1 MLVWQFKT
9 NFNTKMNKMYNDQGS
24 LEKAVVGSYEF
35 SVSEVLSEAWEKVS
49 GSKLKIVG
57 AMFIYVVLAS
67 LATNLIGIFLDA
79 QPYYDA
85 DQIVQGAMIDM
96 LVGWIA
102 SPATIPLSLGVLL
115 LGYARANDEELRIDA
130 IFNYYVVVWPLF
142 FASILITVLTY
153 VGFLFLLLP
162 GIYLSVA
169 YSFTLPL
176 MIDKKLDIWGAM
188 EVSRRAVTTHWFT
201 IAGVNGT
208 MVILIVLSA
217 LPFGI
222 GLIWTIPL
230 MMITQG
236 VMYRKIFG
244 WKIHDPI
251 SSSDNV

>member
-9 NFNTKMNKMYNDQGS
+9 NFNTKMKKMYNDQGS
-24 LEKAVVGSYEF
+24 LEKAVAGKYEF
-35 SVSEVLSEAWEKVS
+35 RVGEVLSEAWSKVPS
-49 GSKLKIVG
+49 SKLKIVG
-57 AMFIYVVLAS
+57 AMFIYAVLATLVTGFIS
-67 LATNLIGIFLDA
+67 IFLDA

-85 DQIVQGAMIDM
+85 DQLVQGFMIDT

-102 SPATIPLSLGVLL
+102 SPATIPVSLGVLL

-130 IFNYYVVVWPLF
+130 IFNYYVLVWPLF
-142 FASILITVLTY
+142 FASILITLLTY
-153 VGFLFLLLP
+153 VGFALLLLP

-176 MIDKKLDIWGAM
+176 MVDKKLDIWGAM
-188 EVSRRAVTTHWFT
+188 EVSRQAVTPHWFT

-230 MMITQG
+230 MMIVQG

-244 WKIHDPI
+244 WKVHDPI
-251 SSSDNV
+251 NDNV

>member
-1 MLVWQFKT
+1 MLIWQFKT
-9 NFNTKMNKMYNDQGS
+9 NFNTKMKKMYDDQGS
-24 LEKAVVGSYEF
+24 LEKAVTGAYSF
-35 SVSEVLSEAWEKVS
+35 SVSEVMSEGWEKVS
-49 GSKLKIVG
+49 GAKLKIVG
-57 AMFIYVVLAS
+57 AMFIYAVLMT
-67 LATNLIGIFLDA
+67 LATSLVSIFLDA

-85 DQIVQGAMIDM
+85 NQIVEGTMIDV

-102 SPATIPLSLGVLL
+102 SPVTIPLSLGVLL

-142 FASILITVLTY
+142 FASMLITLLTY
-153 VGFLFLLLP
+153 IGFALLLLP

-188 EVSRRAVTTHWFT
+188 EVSRQAVTTHWFT

-217 LPFGI
+217 LPLGI
-222 GLIWTIPL
+222 GLIWTIPF
-230 MMITQG
+230 MMIVQG

-244 WKIHDPI
+244 WKVHDPI
-251 SSSDNV
+251 SDNV

>member
-1 MLVWQFKT
+1 
-9 NFNTKMNKMYNDQGS
+9 MYDDQGS
-24 LEKAVVGSYEF
+24 LEKAVSGVYRF
-35 SVSEVLSEAWEKVS
+35 SVGEVLSEAWEKVS

-57 AMFIYVVLAS
+57 AMFIYAVIATLTTGFIS
-67 LATNLIGIFLDA
+67 LFLDA

-85 DQIVQGAMIDM
+85 DQLVQGFMIDL

-102 SPATIPLSLGVLL
+102 SPVTIPLSLGVLL
-115 LGYARANDEELRIDA
+115 LGYARANDEELRIDT
-130 IFNYYVVVWPLF
+130 IFNYYIVVWPLF
-142 FASILITVLTY
+142 FASILITILTY

-176 MIDKKLDIWGAM
+176 IIDKKLDIWGAM
-188 EVSRRAVTTHWFT
+188 EVSRQAVTKHWFT

-208 MVILIVLSA
+208 MVVLIVLSII
-217 LPFGI
+217 PMGI

-230 MMITQG
+230 MMIVQG

-244 WKIHDPI
+244 WKVHDPI
-251 SSSDNV
+251 NNEEVDTVESIKELEK

>member
-1 MLVWQFKT
+1 
-9 NFNTKMNKMYNDQGS
+9 MYDDQGS
-24 LEKAVVGSYEF
+24 LEKAVSGVYRF
-35 SVSEVLSEAWEKVS
+35 SVGEVLSEAWEKVS

-57 AMFIYVVLAS
+57 AMFIYAVIATLTTGFIS
-67 LATNLIGIFLDA
+67 LFLDA

-85 DQIVQGAMIDM
+85 DQLVQGFMIDL

-102 SPATIPLSLGVLL
+102 SPVTIPLSLGVLL
-115 LGYARANDEELRIDA
+115 LGYARANDEELRIDT
-130 IFNYYVVVWPLF
+130 IFNYYIVVWPLF
-142 FASILITVLTY
+142 FASILITILTY

-176 MIDKKLDIWGAM
+176 IIDKKLDIWGAM
-188 EVSRRAVTTHWFT
+188 EVSRQAVTKHWFT

-208 MVILIVLSA
+208 MVVLIVLSII
-217 LPFGI
+217 PMGI

-230 MMITQG
+230 MMIVQG

-244 WKIHDPI
+244 WKVHDPI
-251 SSSDNV
+251 NN